1 MDPVERALRSRLA
14 AHISWANTADRP
26 TRTAAAA
33 AARKA
38 SESRFLMQAR
48 DLHPTGT
55 PKQIEDTAQSLRK
68 AHYTRLAL
76 LSAQA
81 RRAKKAPSGK

>member
-1 MDPVERALRSRLA
+1 MDPTERSLRSRLA

-26 TRTAAAA
+26 ARSK

-38 SESRFLMQAR
+38 SESRFLRDAR
-48 DLHPTGT
+48 KLHPTGT
-55 PKQIEDTAQSLRK
+55 SKQIEDAAQSLRK
-68 AHYTRLAL
+68 GHFARLAL

-81 RRAKKAPSGK
+81 RRARRTTSGK